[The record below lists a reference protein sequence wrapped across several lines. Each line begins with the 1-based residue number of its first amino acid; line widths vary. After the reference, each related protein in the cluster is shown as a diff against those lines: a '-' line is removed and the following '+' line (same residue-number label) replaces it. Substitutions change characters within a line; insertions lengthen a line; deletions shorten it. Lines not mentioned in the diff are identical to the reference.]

1 MSRASWWPSGPASFS
16 AHGST
21 NSRRGP
27 PLAPAPPPPAIGA
40 VLDAELWASTPAGVL
55 FLVEVRHQPVVG
67 GGHAHRQ
74 LGRRLL
80 LVRIAGV
87 HVRVV
92 LAHQLAVRRLDL
104 RHVGADLKIEH
115 AVPLQDLG
123 LGRTRP
129 WRASRARAGMAV
141 AAGPPRPPPPPPA

>member
-21 NSRRGP
+21 NSGRGQR
-27 PLAPAPPPPAIGA
+27 LARARQAQTMSA

-74 LGRRLL
+74 LGRRFL
-80 LVRIAGV
+80 LVGIAGV
-87 HVRVV
+87 HIGVV
-92 LAHQLAVRRLDL
+92 LAHQLAVRR
-104 RHVGADLKIEH
+104 
-115 AVPLQDLG
+115 
-123 LGRTRP
+123 
-129 WRASRARAGMAV
+129 
-141 AAGPPRPPPPPPA
+141 